1 MRISSIN
8 VQNFRKLQQCRID
21 FSENTTLFVGANNSG
36 KTSAMDALG
45 KFLAGR
51 GFVFNDFT
59 ISNRTAINAIG
70 EEWANKECKMPED
83 LVKWDNLVP
92 MMDVWLEVERSEI
105 HYVASIIPT
114 LKWRGGKLGVRL
126 AFQPKDISKLFTEYR
141 EVYSAAR
148 STEAAGKG
156 NDAPHINLYPKDL
169 CDFLDK
175 KLTIYFSIKSYVLDP
190 EQSEAE
196 LPQST
201 PYD

>member
-51 GFVFNDFT
+51 SFVFNDFT

-70 EEWANKECKMPED
+70 EEWANKEYKIPED
-83 LVKWDNLVP
+83 LAKWDNLVP
-92 MMDVWLEVERSEI
+92 IMDVWLEVEHSEI

-114 LKWRGGKLGVRL
+114 LMIKTGLML
-126 AFQPKDISKLFTEYR
+126 PDIK
-141 EVYSAAR
+141 V
-148 STEAAGKG
+148 
-156 NDAPHINLYPKDL
+156 
-169 CDFLDK
+169 
-175 KLTIYFSIKSYVLDP
+175 
-190 EQSEAE
+190 
-196 LPQST
+196 
-201 PYD
+201 